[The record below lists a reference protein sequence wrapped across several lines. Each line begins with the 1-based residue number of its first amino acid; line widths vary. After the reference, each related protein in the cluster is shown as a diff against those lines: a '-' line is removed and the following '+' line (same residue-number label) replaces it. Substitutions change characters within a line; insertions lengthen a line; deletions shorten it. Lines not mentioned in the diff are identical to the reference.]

1 MTASEIVKN
10 WKDEDYQLSQN
21 EGAPYMPGNPAGLIE
36 LTDEELL
43 GAEGGNPI
51 TQLAS
56 ALASA
61 SAGGIL
67 SLVVTVAAITI
78 YTAVTS

>member
-10 WKDEDYQLSQN
+10 WKDEDYQFSQS

-51 TQLAS
+51 AQLAS
-56 ALASA
+56 ALVSA